1 MNYKISSS
9 FVLALILLYSLIFLP
24 NCVQGRIMIV
34 SREDAGK
41 KIQLQVGD
49 IVQIQLTGTP
59 TTGHWW
65 HFQNLDEKYVEIN
78 KEYTKPYTAKGD
90 VPKEMEGGPI
100 LGVWQLRA
108 KKAGTTTVG
117 MVYCRPWEQSDTAK
131 HRFCVTLQIN

>member
-1 MNYKISSS
+1 
-9 FVLALILLYSLIFLP
+9 
-24 NCVQGRIMIV
+24 MIV

-49 IVQIQLTGTP
+49 VVQIQLTGTP
-59 TTGHWW
+59 TTGYWW
-65 HFQNLDEKYVEIN
+65 HFHTLNEKYVEII
-78 KEYTKPYTAKGD
+78 KEYTKPYTVTGG

-117 MVYCRPWEQSDTAK
+117 MAYYRSWEDGDTARQ
-131 HRFCVTLQIN
+131 RFCVTLQIH